1 MADTDFKINI
11 VTLAD
16 LTGIKLTQEQL
27 NALQTA
33 AKSGNIE
40 AIEALKKLNFAQK
53 EAAAAAQAASEA
65 ANQAQREFT
74 YGIRAAAGYG
84 FVIGGSIAA
93 AVRQIAN
100 EQNKVTKELDKQF
113 ESLVKNVQEWNK
125 LAQVATTPE
134 QLASIGEKAIAQID
148 QIRSKL
154 NEANQDEL
162 TFSQKAI
169 DTIVKGF
176 KNAFTFGGDPN
187 AIGPFQRQQEELVR
201 GLALA
206 QEIAQERLR
215 DITRT
220 GLKEQQS
227 AHENIA
233 EAILKETNNLEHQKA
248 LLANLDVNTQTESWI
263 AQEKVVERI
272 TQRLNELIKIKQQL
286 DKQGA
291 PTTLVSQ
298 LQDQLNK
305 LNQIAQRPDLTPRE
319 QQQVRNA
326 QIETERSL
334 REEQINRERTLRD
347 QEAQAL
353 RDRYEKGFPT
363 LPTQA
368 GLPQNQFEV
377 NTKLLEAIQELNVKQ
392 QRLIDLWQ

>member
-16 LTGIKLTQEQL
+16 LTGIKLTEEQL

-33 AKSGNIE
+33 AAAGNKD
-40 AIEALKKLNFAQK
+40 AIAALKKLTDAQK
-53 EAAAAAQAASEA
+53 EAAAAA
-65 ANQAQREFT
+65 NQAERDFT

-84 FVIGGSIAA
+84 FVVGGAVAA
-93 AVRQIAN
+93 AIRQVTN
-100 EQNKVTKELDKQF
+100 EQNRVTKELDKQF
-113 ESLVKNVQEWNK
+113 DSLVRNVQEWNK

-134 QLASIGEKAIAQID
+134 QLASVGEKAVAQID
-148 QIRSKL
+148 QIRSKFR
-154 NEANQDEL
+154 ETNQEEL
-162 TFSQKAI
+162 TFSQNFI

-187 AIGPFQRQQEELVR
+187 AKGPFQKQQEEFVR

-206 QEIAQERLR
+206 QEIAQERIR

-220 GLKEQQS
+220 GLKEQQD
-227 AHENIA
+227 AHENIS
-233 EAILKETNNLEHQKA
+233 EAILKETNNLEHQKV

-272 TQRLNELIKIKQQL
+272 TQRLNELLKIKGQL
-286 DKQGA
+286 DKEAA
-291 PTTLVSQ
+291 PTTLVSN

-305 LNQIAQRPDLTPRE
+305 LNQIAKRPDLTPRE
-319 QQQVRNA
+319 QEQVRNA
-326 QIETERSL
+326 QIETERAL
-334 REEQINRERTLRD
+334 REEQIKRETDLRNR
-347 QEAQAL
+347 EAQAL
-353 RDRYEKGFPT
+353 RDRFEKGFPT

-368 GLPQNQFEV
+368 GLPTNELEV
-377 NTKLLEAIQELNVKQ
+377 NTKLLEAIQQLNIKQ
-392 QRLIDLWQ
+392 QQLLDLWR